1 MNTIVCIKQVP
12 DTEHLQEV
20 TINPETNTLEREKIP
35 AIINPFDVN
44 AIEEAIRIKE
54 KRGGKVTVMTMG
66 PPQAEEALRTA
77 LAMGA
82 DEAILLTDM
91 AFAGSDTWATA
102 KTLAKA
108 IKKIGVFDLIFF
120 GKQAIDGDTAQVGPE
135 VAEEL
140 SLPQITY
147 VSKLDVEDKP
157 ACLLRGEAGRK
168 VKGKR
173 TVEDAYEEVEA
184 PTPCVITVTKDINEP
199 RFASI
204 KGLLK
209 AKKAEITKWGRTDLG
224 LSDKQTGLNG
234 SATQVIKI
242 FTPPRRAKGEMIEG
256 ASSDEKASKLVE
268 KLKAD
273 KVI

>member
-1 MNTIVCIKQVP
+1 MNIIVCIKQVP

-35 AIINPFDVN
+35 AIVNPFDSN
-44 AIEEAIRIKE
+44 AVEEAIRIKE
-54 KRGGKVTVMTMG
+54 KQGGKVTVITMG

-108 IKKIGVFDLIFF
+108 IEKIGAYDLILF

-135 VAEEL
+135 VAEAL

-147 VSKLDVEDKP
+147 ASKLEIDGK
-157 ACLLRGEAGRK
+157 K
-168 VKGKR
+168 VKGRR

-184 PTPCVITVTKDINEP
+184 GMPCVVTVTKDINEP
-199 RFASI
+199 RFASV

-209 AKKAEITKWGRTDLG
+209 AKKTEIIKWGKDDLA
-224 LSDKQTGLNG
+224 LKDKEVGLNG

-242 FTPPRRAKGEMIEG
+242 FTPPRREKGEIIEG
-256 ASSDEKASKLVE
+256 DSSDEKTSKLVE

-273 KVI
+273 KII

>member
-1 MNTIVCIKQVP
+1 MNIIVCIKQVP

-35 AIINPFDVN
+35 AVVNPFDVN
-44 AIEEAIRIKE
+44 AVEEAIRIKE
-54 KRGGKVTVMTMG
+54 KQGGKVTVMTMG

-82 DEAILLTDM
+82 DEAILLTDR

-108 IKKIGVFDLIFF
+108 IEKIGEFDLILF

-135 VAEEL
+135 VAEAL
-140 SLPQITY
+140 FLPQITY
-147 VSKLDVEDKP
+147 VNKLEIEGK
-157 ACLLRGEAGRK
+157 K
-168 VKGKR
+168 VKGRR

-184 PTPCVITVTKDINEP
+184 DIPCVITVTKDINEP

-209 AKKAEITKWGRTDLG
+209 AKKAEIISWGKNKLELKDREI
-224 LSDKQTGLNG
+224 GLNG

-242 FTPPRRAKGEMIEG
+242 FTPPRKGKGEMIEG
-256 ASSDEKASKLVE
+256 ASAEEKASKLVE

-273 KVI
+273 KII

>member
-20 TINPETNTLEREKIP
+20 TINPETNTLERQKIP

-54 KRGGKVTVMTMG
+54 KQGGKVTVVTMG

-82 DEAILLTDM
+82 DEAILLTDR

-108 IKKIGVFDLIFF
+108 IRKISEYDLIFF

-135 VAEEL
+135 VAEAL

-147 VSKLDVEDKP
+147 VNKLDIE
-157 ACLLRGEAGRK
+157 GNK

-184 PTPCVITVTKDINEP
+184 PMPCVITVTKDINEP

-209 AKKAEITKWGRTDLG
+209 AKKAGIIKWGKDDLNLTD
-224 LSDKQTGLNG
+224 KETGLNG

-242 FTPPRRAKGEMIEG
+242 FTPPRREKGEIIEG
-256 ASSDEKASKLVE
+256 ATADEKASKLVE
-268 KLKAD
+268 KLRED
-273 KVI
+273 KII

>member
-12 DTEHLQEV
+12 DSEHIQEV
-20 TINPETNTLEREKIP
+20 TINPENNTLERDKIP
-35 AIINPFDVN
+35 AVINPFDVN

-54 KRGGKVTVMTMG
+54 KYGGKVTIVTMG

-108 IKKIGVFDLIFF
+108 VEKIGEYDLIFF

-135 VAEEL
+135 VAEAL

-147 VSKLDVEDKP
+147 VSKLDIEDKKIK
-157 ACLLRGEAGRK
+157 GR
-168 VKGKR
+168 R

-184 PTPCVITVTKDINEP
+184 LMPCIITVTKDINEP

-204 KGLLK
+204 RGILK
-209 AKKAEITKWGRTDLG
+209 AKKAEIIKWGITDLG
-224 LSDKQTGLNG
+224 MSDEETGLNG

-242 FTPPRRAKGEMIEG
+242 FTPPRRGKGEMIEG
-256 ASSDEKASKLVE
+256 VSADEKTSNLVE
-268 KLKAD
+268 KLRAD
-273 KVI
+273 KII

>member
-1 MNTIVCIKQVP
+1 MNIIVCIKQVP

-20 TINPETNTLEREKIP
+20 TINPKTNTLEREKIP
-35 AIINPFDVN
+35 AVINPFDVN

-54 KRGGKVTVMTMG
+54 KQGGKVTVLTMG

-82 DEAILLTDM
+82 DEAILLTDR

-108 IKKIGVFDLIFF
+108 IEKIGEFDLIIF

-135 VAEEL
+135 VAEAL

-147 VSKLDVEDKP
+147 VSKLEVEEK
-157 ACLLRGEAGRK
+157 K
-168 VKGKR
+168 VKGRR

-184 PTPCVITVTKDINEP
+184 STPCIITVTKDINEP

-204 KGLLK
+204 KGILK
-209 AKKAEITKWGRTDLG
+209 AKKAEIVKWGKNDLG
-224 LSDKQTGLNG
+224 LVDKEIGLDG

-242 FTPPRRAKGEMIEG
+242 FSPPRRGKGEMITG
-256 ASSDEKASKLVE
+256 DSADEKAGKLVE
-268 KLKAD
+268 KLRTEK
-273 KVI
+273 II

>member
-12 DTEHLQEV
+12 DSEHIQEV
-20 TINPETNTLEREKIP
+20 TINPETNTLERNKIP
-35 AIINPFDVN
+35 AVINPFDVN

-54 KRGGKVTVMTMG
+54 KHGGKVTIVTMG

-82 DEAILLTDM
+82 DEAIFLTDM

-108 IKKIGVFDLIFF
+108 IEKIGGFDLVIF

-135 VAEEL
+135 VAEAL

-147 VSKLDVEDKP
+147 VSKLDVEDKKIK
-157 ACLLRGEAGRK
+157 GR
-168 VKGKR
+168 R

-184 PTPCVITVTKDINEP
+184 LMPCVITVTKDINEP

-204 KGLLK
+204 RGILK
-209 AKKAEITKWGRTDLG
+209 AKKAEIIKWGKDELG
-224 LSDKQTGLNG
+224 MSDEETGLNG

-242 FTPPRRAKGEMIEG
+242 FSPPRRGKGEMIEG
-256 ASSDEKASKLVE
+256 VSADEKTSNLVE
-268 KLKAD
+268 KLRAD
-273 KVI
+273 KII

>member
-12 DTEHLQEV
+12 DSEHIQEV
-20 TINPETNTLEREKIP
+20 TINPETNTLERNKIP
-35 AIINPFDVN
+35 AVINPFDVN

-54 KRGGKVTVMTMG
+54 KHGGKVTIVTMG

-108 IKKIGVFDLIFF
+108 IEKIGGFDLVIF

-135 VAEEL
+135 VAEAL

-147 VSKLDVEDKP
+147 VSKLDIEDKKIK
-157 ACLLRGEAGRK
+157 GR
-168 VKGKR
+168 R

-184 PTPCVITVTKDINEP
+184 LMPCVITVTKDINEP

-204 KGLLK
+204 RGILK
-209 AKKAEITKWGRTDLG
+209 AKKAEIIGWGKDDLG
-224 LSDKQTGLNG
+224 MSDEETGLNG

-242 FTPPRRAKGEMIEG
+242 FSPPQRGKGEMIEG
-256 ASSDEKASKLVE
+256 VSADEKANKLVE
-268 KLKAD
+268 KLRED
-273 KVI
+273 RII

>member
-1 MNTIVCIKQVP
+1 MNIIVCIKQVP

-20 TINPETNTLEREKIP
+20 TINPKTNTIEREKIP
-35 AIINPFDVN
+35 AVINPFDVN
-44 AIEEAIRIKE
+44 AIEEAIRIRE
-54 KRGGKVTVMTMG
+54 KQGGKVTIITMG

-82 DEAILLTDM
+82 DEAILLTDR

-102 KTLAKA
+102 KTLARA
-108 IKKIGVFDLIFF
+108 IEKIGGFDLILF

-135 VAEEL
+135 VAEAL
-140 SLPQITY
+140 ALPQITY
-147 VSKLDVEDKP
+147 VNKLEIEGK
-157 ACLLRGEAGRK
+157 K
-168 VKGKR
+168 VKGR
-173 TVEDAYEEVEA
+173 MTIEDAYEEIEA
-184 PTPCVITVTKDINEP
+184 HMPSIITVTKDINEP

-204 KGLLK
+204 KGLLR
-209 AKKAEITKWGRTDLG
+209 AKKAEIKKWGKDDLG
-224 LSDKQTGLNG
+224 LTDKETGLNG

-242 FTPPRRAKGEMIEG
+242 FTPPKREKGEIIEG

-273 KVI
+273 KII

>member
-12 DTEHLQEV
+12 DSEHIQEV
-20 TINPETNTLEREKIP
+20 TINPETNTLERNKIP
-35 AIINPFDVN
+35 AVINPFDVN

-54 KRGGKVTVMTMG
+54 KHGGKVTIVTMG

-108 IKKIGVFDLIFF
+108 VEKIGGFDLVIF

-135 VAEEL
+135 VAEAL

-147 VSKLDVEDKP
+147 VSKLDVEDKKIK
-157 ACLLRGEAGRK
+157 GR
-168 VKGKR
+168 R

-184 PTPCVITVTKDINEP
+184 LMPCIITVTKDINEP

-204 KGLLK
+204 RGILK
-209 AKKAEITKWGRTDLG
+209 AKKAEIIKWGKDDLG
-224 LSDKQTGLNG
+224 MSDEETGLNG
-234 SATQVIKI
+234 SATQVVKI
-242 FTPPRRAKGEMIEG
+242 FSPPRRGKGEMIEG
-256 ASSDEKASKLVE
+256 VSADEKTSNLVE
-268 KLKAD
+268 KLRAD
-273 KVI
+273 KII

>member
-1 MNTIVCIKQVP
+1 MNIIVCIKQVP

-20 TINPETNTLEREKIP
+20 TINPQTNTLEREKIP

-44 AIEEAIRIKE
+44 AIEEAIRVKE
-54 KRGGKVTVMTMG
+54 KHGGKVTVMTMG
-66 PPQAEEALRTA
+66 PPQAEDALRTA

-82 DEAILLTDM
+82 DEAILVTDR

-108 IKKIGVFDLIFF
+108 IKKIGGFDLILF

-135 VAEEL
+135 VAEAL

-147 VSKLDVEDKP
+147 VNKLEIED
-157 ACLLRGEAGRK
+157 RK
-168 VKGKR
+168 VKGR
-173 TVEDAYEEVEA
+173 MTLEDAYEEIEA

-209 AKKAEITKWGRTDLG
+209 AKKAEILRWGKSDLS
-224 LSDKQTGLNG
+224 LKDEEVGLNG

-242 FTPPRRAKGEMIEG
+242 FTPPKREKGEMIEG
-256 ASSDEKASKLVE
+256 ASADDKAVKLVE
-268 KLKAD
+268 KLKED
-273 KVI
+273 KII

>member
-1 MNTIVCIKQVP
+1 MNIIVCIKQVP

-20 TINPETNTLEREKIP
+20 TINPETNTLEREKVP
-35 AIINPFDVN
+35 AIVNPFDSN
-44 AIEEAIRIKE
+44 AVEEAVRIKE
-54 KRGGKVTVMTMG
+54 RLGGKVTVITMG

-108 IKKIGVFDLIFF
+108 IKKIGNYDLILF

-135 VAEEL
+135 VAEAL

-147 VSKLDVEDKP
+147 VSKLDVEDK
-157 ACLLRGEAGRK
+157 K
-168 VKGKR
+168 VKGRR

-184 PTPCVITVTKDINEP
+184 PMPCIVTVTKDINEP

-209 AKKAEITKWGRTDLG
+209 AKKTEIVRWGKNDLEFE
-224 LSDKQTGLNG
+224 DKDVGLNG
-234 SATQVIKI
+234 SATQVIKV
-242 FTPPRRAKGEMIEG
+242 FTPPRREKGEILEG
-256 ASSDEKASKLVE
+256 DSADEKAGKLLE

>member
-1 MNTIVCIKQVP
+1 MNIIVCIKQVP
-12 DTEHLQEV
+12 DTEHLQDV
-20 TINPETNTLEREKIP
+20 TVNPETNTLEREKIP
-35 AIINPFDVN
+35 AIVNPFDSN
-44 AIEEAIRIKE
+44 AVEEAVRIKE
-54 KRGGKVTVMTMG
+54 KLGGKVTVITMG

-108 IKKIGVFDLIFF
+108 IEKIGNYDLVLF

-140 SLPQITY
+140 SLPQVTY
-147 VSKLDVEDKP
+147 VSKLEV
-157 ACLLRGEAGRK
+157 GE
-168 VKGKR
+168 GKIKAR
-173 TVEDAYEEVEA
+173 RIIEDAYEEVEA
-184 PTPCVITVTKDINEP
+184 PMPCVVTVTKDINEP

-209 AKKAEITKWGRTDLG
+209 AKKAEVIRWGKDDLA
-224 LSDKQTGLNG
+224 LSDENIGLNG

-242 FTPPRRAKGEMIEG
+242 FTPPKREKGEILEG
-256 ASSDEKASKLVE
+256 ASPDDKAAKLVE

-273 KVI
+273 KII

>member
-20 TINPETNTLEREKIP
+20 TINPETNTLERQKIP
-35 AIINPFDVN
+35 AVINPFDVN

-54 KRGGKVTVMTMG
+54 KHGGKVTVITMG

-82 DEAILLTDM
+82 DEAILLTDR

-102 KTLAKA
+102 KTLSKA
-108 IKKIGVFDLIFF
+108 IEKIGVFDLIFF

-135 VAEEL
+135 VAEAL

-147 VSKLDVEDKP
+147 VSKLDIEEKKINPDTKNFGV
-157 ACLLRGEAGRK
+157 R
-168 VKGKR
+168 VKGRR
-173 TVEDAYEEVEA
+173 TMEDAYEEVEA
-184 PTPCVITVTKDINEP
+184 PMPCVITVTKEINEP
-199 RFASI
+199 RFSSI
-204 KGLLK
+204 KGILK
-209 AKKAEITKWGRTDLG
+209 AKKAEIIKWGKNDLG
-224 LSDKQTGLNG
+224 LSDKETGLNG

-256 ASSDEKASKLVE
+256 ASADDKASKLVE
-268 KLKAD
+268 KLKED
-273 KVI
+273 KII

>member
-1 MNTIVCIKQVP
+1 MNIIVCIKQVP

-20 TINPETNTLEREKIP
+20 TINPETNTLEREKVP
-35 AIINPFDVN
+35 AVINPFDVN

-54 KRGGKVTVMTMG
+54 KQGGKVTVMTMG

-82 DEAILLTDM
+82 DEAILLTDR

-108 IKKIGVFDLIFF
+108 IEKIGEFDLILF

-147 VSKLDVEDKP
+147 VSKLDIEDKKIK
-157 ACLLRGEAGRK
+157 GR
-168 VKGKR
+168 R

-184 PTPCVITVTKDINEP
+184 DIPCVITVTKDINEP

-209 AKKAEITKWGRTDLG
+209 AKKSEIIGWGKNDLG
-224 LSDKQTGLNG
+224 FEDKEVGLSG

-242 FTPPRRAKGEMIEG
+242 FTPPKKEKGEIIEG
-256 ASSDEKASKLVE
+256 ASTDEKASKLVE